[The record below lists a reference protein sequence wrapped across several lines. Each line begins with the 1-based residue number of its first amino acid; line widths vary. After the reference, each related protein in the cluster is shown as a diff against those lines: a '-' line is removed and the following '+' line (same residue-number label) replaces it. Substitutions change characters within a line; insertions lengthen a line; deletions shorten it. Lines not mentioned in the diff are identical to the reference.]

1 MRADRGAPVAGQSV
15 TPRRRRQLSLR
26 SGEGLINTKPCL
38 SSSWQRV
45 LWAGSP
51 LQERMQDRRA
61 PVSAG
66 SPDEGEGAGHDQPP
80 WPRSPGGHQPWPLS
94 PGGHQQGQVS
104 RAERLGRLQERRG
117 GSGSRACRPT
127 PACLRRAAPGPRTVH
142 GCLCK
147 YLVLVVSLI
156 LLGSFLQ
163 ERLEEQLMYSL
174 LVVSSRGELGPHAGP
189 SVGSLPSYAD
199 ALTSPCTL

>member
-26 SGEGLINTKPCL
+26 SGEGLINAKPCL

-51 LQERMQDRRA
+51 LQERMQDRCA

-117 GSGSRACRPT
+117 GSGSRACRAHT
-127 PACLRRAAPGPRTVH
+127 CLSPQSCSRSPDRARLPLQVPHGRRVPDPPGLLPPR
-142 GCLCK
+142 
-147 YLVLVVSLI
+147 
-156 LLGSFLQ
+156 
-163 ERLEEQLMYSL
+163 E
-174 LVVSSRGELGPHAGP
+174 A
-189 SVGSLPSYAD
+189 
-199 ALTSPCTL
+199 